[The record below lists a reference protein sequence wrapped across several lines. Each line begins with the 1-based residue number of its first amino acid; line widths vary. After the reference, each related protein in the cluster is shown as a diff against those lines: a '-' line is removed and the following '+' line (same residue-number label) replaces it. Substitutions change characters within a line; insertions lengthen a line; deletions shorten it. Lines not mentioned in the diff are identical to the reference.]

1 MADLRA
7 FLGSK
12 CPSCKNDILQQEP
25 STNRMPGPARAWCP
39 SCHASHTADELASG
53 RTGRSKG
60 GFLAKLLGKP
70 QRS

>member
-12 CPSCKNDILQQEP
+12 CPSCRNDILQPEP

-39 SCHASHTADELASG
+39 SCHASLSAEELAAGPRRGGLLKRLFSKPS
-53 RTGRSKG
+53 RT
-60 GFLAKLLGKP
+60 
-70 QRS
+70 